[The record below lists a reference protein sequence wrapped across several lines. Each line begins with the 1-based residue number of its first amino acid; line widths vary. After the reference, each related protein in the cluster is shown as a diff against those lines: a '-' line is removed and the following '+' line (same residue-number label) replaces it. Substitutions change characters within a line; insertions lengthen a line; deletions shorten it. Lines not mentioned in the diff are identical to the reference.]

1 MAKLPRDVERGFGE
15 LEDNPFLVD
24 APEDKIGLADL
35 DDLNGI
41 GPSTVRKLRD
51 AGIQEIRDLYGLT
64 QEQIA
69 RVDGIGPK
77 KAQMIRGQIA
87 QQGNRIQNRG
97 FADEDIQ
104 EARSIH
110 AERSKMERQTDE
122 AFNAKTALTV
132 EKWKEDPSQFDMP
145 GVDTIPRERRLERTK
160 EAAETLAD
168 RGVVDKVEATAKGP
182 SGAGV
187 SGEAIG
193 GTVKVKTAQDDPE
206 STVAHELGHQADL
219 IGGNPGDRVGFTKEL
234 FGPTSGEAET
244 ERQENLREQG
254 AKLASRRRSLSLK
267 PEVIESKAE
276 SNTFGGGGFEEVFAD
291 AFAEAIEEP
300 RRAKSEAPDL
310 VREMRE
316 VFQEQQDGFQTP
328 F

>member
-15 LEDNPFLVD
+15 LENNPFLVD

-35 DDLNGI
+35 DDLDGI

-51 AGIQEIRDLYGLT
+51 AGIQEISDLYGLT

-122 AFNAKTALTV
+122 TFNAKTALSV

-160 EAAETLAD
+160 EATETLAET
-168 RGVVDKVEATAKGP
+168 GLVDELDVSASGP
-182 SGAGV
+182 GERNV
-187 SGEAIG
+187 SGRAT
-193 GTVKVKTAQDDPE
+193 GTRAAVSQTSDDPE
-206 STVAHELGHQADL
+206 STAAHELGHLADKV
-219 IGGNPGDRVGFTKEL
+219 GGGRASLTNEL
-234 FGPTSGEAET
+234 FGPNMGEAET
-244 ERQENLREQG
+244 ERQEELREQG
-254 AKLASRRRSLSLK
+254 AKLASRRRSISLK
-267 PEVIESKAE
+267 PDYIEEQAE
-276 SNTFGGGGFEEVFAD
+276 KGSFGGGGFNEVLAD
-291 AFAEAIEEP
+291 AFAEAVEEP

-310 VREMRE
+310 VREMQQA
-316 VFQEQQDGFQTP
+316 FQEQKDGFQTP